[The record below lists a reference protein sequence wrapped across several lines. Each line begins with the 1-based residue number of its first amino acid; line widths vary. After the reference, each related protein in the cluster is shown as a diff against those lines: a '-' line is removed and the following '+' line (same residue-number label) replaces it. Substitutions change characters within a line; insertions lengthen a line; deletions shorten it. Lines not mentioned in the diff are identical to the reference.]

1 MAFLHENGWSNAL
14 RGLEKDTGRS
24 FDTKA
29 HEGAKGG
36 LLLSAISLS
45 KEKWAAEQDAKSK
58 GGEKRRAMRA
68 IEENLTNPKG
78 GRVPCVAPGRVFSGL
93 HDANIITTR
102 FCPRDAQSDIAGS
115 ADVRGKLTLV
125 DTKAGKVA
133 GVIPPGLFKAPVITM
148 DFSPRDPVMAIGC
161 MDGSHHIMS
170 FALPNA
176 QGGRAGSESSLD
188 ASDSKVNAS
197 APPVADAKILASLE
211 RHGKY
216 VNRIRWNVD
225 GSMLASCSNDREVRL
240 YSYVAGGGES
250 APRCELKDRFT
261 FPRAV
266 VCVDWGRGTSQHL
279 LYVSLQEDN
288 YIHTIDSKAGKKCS
302 KYNMNS
308 FGDDHVSFTA
318 LDIRTSSDGAYLLA
332 ATDKDRT
339 IMFASNSELQVRN
352 FYGAESGQYHNPRVA
367 FDPNRSNAYCTSARN
382 DIIGWDVGSQR
393 LVATLRGHTKTL
405 RCMDVHS
412 TKPMLVSGAYDRTV
426 RLWHPR
432 E

>member
-1 MAFLHENGWSNAL
+1 MLLWGGDERGLAALEQLRRPKKSHDNPKSRHRGEPVLDLHAWQKRVLIRCLEVMLSSKRANDLLEDGIDMVMAFLHENGWSNAL

-176 QGGRAGSESSLD
+176 QGGR
-188 ASDSKVNAS
+188 
-197 APPVADAKILASLE
+197 VA
-211 RHGKY
+211 
-216 VNRIRWNVD
+216 
-225 GSMLASCSNDREVRL
+225 VR
-240 YSYVAGGGES
+240 
-250 APRCELKDRFT
+250 
-261 FPRAV
+261 
-266 VCVDWGRGTSQHL
+266 
-279 LYVSLQEDN
+279 
-288 YIHTIDSKAGKKCS
+288 
-302 KYNMNS
+302 
-308 FGDDHVSFTA
+308 
-318 LDIRTSSDGAYLLA
+318 A
-332 ATDKDRT
+332 A
-339 IMFASNSELQVRN
+339 
-352 FYGAESGQYHNPRVA
+352 
-367 FDPNRSNAYCTSARN
+367 
-382 DIIGWDVGSQR
+382 
-393 LVATLRGHTKTL
+393 
-405 RCMDVHS
+405 
-412 TKPMLVSGAYDRTV
+412 
-426 RLWHPR
+426 
-432 E
+432 